1 MSTGVNTV
9 LEYKQSELEVMIGHA
24 QYVPSLNS
32 VFPWTSLIS
41 MVTDHFTHRD
51 YPHKVT
57 DSIIIT
63 TKDAT
68 KDLPDFLLA
77 LNLTD
82 QVRFKVQTGDWLTI
96 TEFYAYTESPES
108 TLSYVKNT

>member
-63 TKDAT
+63 TEDAT

-77 LNLTD
+77 LNLTLSFEYIL
-82 QVRFKVQTGDWLTI
+82 FKNASGPVLGLKH
-96 TEFYAYTESPES
+96 F
-108 TLSYVKNT
+108 LC

>member
-1 MSTGVNTV
+1 MACPVCSIS
-9 LEYKQSELEVMIGHA
+9 KQRI
-24 QYVPSLNS
+24 SLDI
-32 VFPWTSLIS
+32 PEHLIN

-63 TKDAT
+63 TEDAT

-77 LNLTD
+77 LNLTLSFEYIL
-82 QVRFKVQTGDWLTI
+82 FKNASGPVLGLKH
-96 TEFYAYTESPES
+96 F
-108 TLSYVKNT
+108 LC